1 MYHWNVYLYPPT
13 SASPSQDFLPA
24 VCLSSPLSA
33 IHRHIQAHLSA
44 PCQFLLCLILHRKSS
59 VSFASPPG
67 WLWFEVKAYASTNTV
82 CTILSIVLAVC
93 ALVLGIGFLPS
104 LVVCLIWIVNQS
116 VYCKEALKYSKA
128 GTKIS
133 WWKRRRTGNGKLF
146 GDYCCADYLFLHQE
160 KKANSSGCVA
170 DTKSMYRIFIVED
183 DEIIA
188 RTVKSHL
195 ETMSDELRKSTIF
208 H

>member
-1 MYHWNVYLYPPT
+1 MGSYLVII
-13 SASPSQDFLPA
+13 A
-24 VCLSSPLSA
+24 V
-33 IHRHIQAHLSA
+33 
-44 PCQFLLCLILHRKSS
+44 LII
-59 VSFASPPG
+59 F
-67 WLWFEVKAYASTNTV
+67 
-82 CTILSIVLAVC
+82 
-93 ALVLGIGFLPS
+93 
-104 LVVCLIWIVNQS
+104 
-116 VYCKEALKYSKA
+116 
-128 GTKIS
+128 
-133 WWKRRRTGNGKLF
+133 
-146 GDYCCADYLFLHQE
+146 FLHQE

>member
-1 MYHWNVYLYPPT
+1 MYHL
-13 SASPSQDFLPA
+13 
-24 VCLSSPLSA
+24 
-33 IHRHIQAHLSA
+33 
-44 PCQFLLCLILHRKSS
+44 
-59 VSFASPPG
+59 
-67 WLWFEVKAYASTNTV
+67 
-82 CTILSIVLAVC
+82 
-93 ALVLGIGFLPS
+93 
-104 LVVCLIWIVNQS
+104 
-116 VYCKEALKYSKA
+116 KA
-128 GTKIS
+128 GNKIS
-133 WWKRRRTGNGKLF
+133 LWKRRRTGNGKLF